1 MASKVGWGSP
11 LEIVG
16 LSKRVTIRGV
26 ALEIH
31 TAIRTS
37 SPRPLQGIHERS
49 SADTLAGH
57 RHGALTD
64 SNGVPAYT
72 NCCDLSAKTI
82 NLYVK
87 LARPSKLYVE
97 VDRLGGEITA
107 VRVGGHTIAVS
118 QGTMTVPG

>member
-82 NLYVK
+82 NLYVE
-87 LARPSKLYVE
+87 LARPSNLE
-97 VDRLGGEITA
+97 AHIDTTGQNTE
-107 VRVGGHTIAVS
+107 H
-118 QGTMTVPG
+118 MTNN